1 MVIRIIIINVH
12 SRGGR
17 LLAMIR
23 KGVFW
28 LHLICG
34 IVAGVV
40 VLIMSVTGVILTYE
54 RQILAWEDEA
64 YFAAPTAEQTRLP
77 IGALVE
83 GATSPQFAPETVVLS
98 SDPHAPVVLRQGRSQ
113 SVYLNPY
120 SGQAYSP
127 HSPALDDFF
136 SAVTGWHRWFNVSGE
151 GRANARAI
159 TGAANLMFLFLI
171 ISGIYLWLPAVYR
184 WSTMRLRLWFH
195 PNARSGQARDF
206 NWHHVFGFWAA
217 IPLAV
222 IVATATVFN
231 YQWAN
236 AMVYRLAGE
245 EPPQRGRA
253 APAEQN
259 GNAGVMPA
267 QGQPLSLDALFITAQ
282 EQVADWQTISLS
294 LPAVDAVQVG
304 FSIDEGNG
312 GQPQKRHSLQ
322 LHAYTGDVV
331 AWQPFTSQSAGRQA
345 RSWVRFL
352 HTGEAFGFFGQTIAG
367 LVSFAAV
374 LMVWTGFALALRR
387 FSRWLQRLRVRR
399 VRESQY
405 ASVND

>member
-1 MVIRIIIINVH
+1 
-12 SRGGR
+12 
-17 LLAMIR
+17 MIR
-23 KGVFW
+23 KGIFW

-34 IVAGVV
+34 IAAGVV
-40 VLIMSVTGVILTYE
+40 ILIMSVTGVILTYE
-54 RQILAWEDEA
+54 RQMLAWEDHA
-64 YFAAPTAEQTRLP
+64 YYADPPLGQNRLS
-77 IGALVE
+77 IDTLVE
-83 GATSPQFAPETVVLS
+83 SATNEQFVAQSVIIS
-98 SDPHAPVVLRQGRSQ
+98 SDRRAPVTLRQGRSQ

-120 SGQAYSP
+120 SGQAYTP
-127 HSPALDDFF
+127 HSPALDNFF
-136 SAVTGWHRWFNVSGE
+136 SSVTAWHRWFNISGE
-151 GRANARAI
+151 GRANARKI

-236 AMVYRLAGE
+236 DMVYRLAGE
-245 EPPQRGRA
+245 EPPQRSRSVTDQA
-253 APAEQN
+253 LNAVVAP
-259 GNAGVMPA
+259 V
-267 QGQPLSLDALFITAQ
+267 QGQPMSLDALFTRAQ
-282 EQVADWQTISLS
+282 QQSQAWQTISLS
-294 LPAVDAVQVG
+294 LPPADSAQVA

-312 GQPQKRHSLQ
+312 GQPQRRHSLH
-322 LHAYTGDVV
+322 LDAHSGEVV
-331 AWQPFTSQSAGRQA
+331 VWQSFSSQSAGRQA

-352 HTGEAFGFFGQTIAG
+352 HTGEALGFFGQTLAG
-367 LVSFAAV
+367 LASLAAA

-387 FSRWLQRLRVRR
+387 FTRWLQRQRR
-399 VRESQY
+399 SSAPKSQY
-405 ASVND
+405 ASAND

>member
-1 MVIRIIIINVH
+1 
-12 SRGGR
+12 
-17 LLAMIR
+17 MIR
-23 KGVFW
+23 KGIFW

-34 IVAGVV
+34 IAAGVV
-40 VLIMSVTGVILTYE
+40 ILIMSVTGVILTYE
-54 RQILAWEDEA
+54 RQILAWEDRA
-64 YFAAPTAEQTRLP
+64 YFAEPAPEQSKLAIET
-77 IGALVE
+77 LVE
-83 GATSPQFAPETVVLS
+83 SARSEDFTPESVVVS
-98 SDPHAPVVLRQGRSQ
+98 SDPRAPVVLRQGRSQ

-120 SGQAYSP
+120 TGQEYAT
-127 HSPALDDFF
+127 HSPALDNFF

-206 NWHHVFGFWAA
+206 NWHHVFGFWTA

-231 YQWAN
+231 YSWAN
-236 AMVYRLAGE
+236 NLVYRLAGE
-245 EPPQRGRA
+245 EPPQRGQS
-253 APAEQN
+253 APVEQDVEALIVPSQAERM
-259 GNAGVMPA
+259 A
-267 QGQPLSLDALFITAQ
+267 LDALLLRAQ
-282 EQVADWQTISLS
+282 EQSADWQTISLN
-294 LPAVDAVQVG
+294 LPGTEAAQVD

-312 GQPQKRHSLQ
+312 GQPQRRHTLQ
-322 LHAYTGDVV
+322 VNAYTGATI
-331 AWQPFTSQSAGRQA
+331 AWVPFNSQSAGRQA

-352 HTGEAFGFFGQTIAG
+352 HTGEALGFFGQTIAG
-367 LVSFAAV
+367 LVSFLSV

-387 FSRWLQRLRVRR
+387 FSRWVQRLRRNR
-399 VRESQY
+399 NRESDFAT
-405 ASVND
+405 ASD